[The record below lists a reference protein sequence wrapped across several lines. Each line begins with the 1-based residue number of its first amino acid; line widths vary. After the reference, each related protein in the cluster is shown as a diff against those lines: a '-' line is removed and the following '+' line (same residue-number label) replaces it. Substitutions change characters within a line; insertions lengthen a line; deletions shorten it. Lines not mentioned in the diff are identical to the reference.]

1 MNEYNMNAAP
11 EVSEFLDEGAQQ
23 APQSGFQKLF
33 NEHKNK
39 LIIAAGAIVAI
50 VALIL
55 VLSFLGNTYKTPVKL
70 MEKQANNKKFSAMFD
85 SSTAVLNGFLEK
97 EVNGVLK
104 IMKKSDSYEDM
115 MEDQKDY
122 FEDHLEDMEDEY
134 GKNFKYTYK
143 IVDKDELEKDDLR
156 DFRDNLRSLADEI
169 EWLEDEVD
177 DFDSDDWEDMAD
189 ELEISKG
196 DAKDLV
202 NEILDIGKVCKK
214 AKVTAGYE
222 LTVEILLDGSELDE
236 PEESEMTVY
245 VYKVDGRWIAYEGLN
260 ALESFA
266 YFY

>member
-115 MEDQKDY
+115 REDQKDY

-134 GKNFKYTYK
+134 GKNFKITGK
-143 IVDKDELEKDDLR
+143 IMAEDDLDKDT
-156 DFRDNLRSLADEI
+156 
-169 EWLEDEVD
+169 V
-177 DFDSDDWEDMAD
+177 
-189 ELEISKG
+189 
-196 DAKDLV
+196 
-202 NEILDIGKVCKK
+202 KK
-214 AKVTAGYE
+214 IAEA
-222 LTVEILLDGSELDE
+222 LSEYGIK
-236 PEESEMTVY
+236 SSS
-245 VYKVDGRWIAYEGLN
+245 N
-260 ALESFA
+260 
-266 YFY
+266 

>member
-1 MNEYNMNAAP
+1 
-11 EVSEFLDEGAQQ
+11 
-23 APQSGFQKLF
+23 
-33 NEHKNK
+33 
-39 LIIAAGAIVAI
+39 
-50 VALIL
+50 
-55 VLSFLGNTYKTPVKL
+55 

-85 SSTAVLNGFLEK
+85 NSTAVLNGFLEK
-97 EVNGVLK
+97 EVNSVLK
-104 IMKKSDSYEDM
+104 IMKKSDGYEDM

-156 DFRDNLRSLADEI
+156 DFRDELRSIADDI

-202 NEILDIGKVCKK
+202 NEILDMGKVCKK

-245 VYKVDGRWIAYEGLN
+245 VYKVDGRWVAYEGLY
-260 ALESFA
+260 ALESFT
-266 YFY
+266 YIY